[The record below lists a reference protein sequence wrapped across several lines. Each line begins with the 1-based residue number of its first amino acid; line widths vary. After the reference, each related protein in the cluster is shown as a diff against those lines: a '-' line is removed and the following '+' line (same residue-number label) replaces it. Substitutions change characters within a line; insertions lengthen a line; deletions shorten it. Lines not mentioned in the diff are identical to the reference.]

1 MSPSLPSYARDP
13 ERAAEI
19 YKAAA
24 RIFATK
30 GYHATSIHEI
40 ADAVHLTKAGLYY
53 YIKGKQDL
61 LFRIM
66 EYALDALER
75 EVVAVARAESDLALR
90 LRRTVER
97 HALLILEGRD
107 ELTILV
113 NELEG
118 LTPEQQ
124 RTIRARQLAYVHF
137 IRETLLALRKE
148 GRLNDIDP
156 TAGAFAI
163 VGMVLWLARWF
174 RPDGRL
180 DQADVIDQLARL
192 ALHGVLARF
201 ETAPAVVESERKRTA
216 VAKVAAQPER
226 PQGRAGRGSPSRPA
240 RAHGRGR

>member
-1 MSPSLPSYARDP
+1 MSPSFQLSARDP

-19 YKAAA
+19 YRAAA
-24 RIFATK
+24 RIFASK

-40 ADAVHLTKAGLYY
+40 AEAVHLTKAGLYY

-66 EYALDALER
+66 EFALDALER
-75 EVVAVARAESDLALR
+75 EVVAVARAEADLATR
-90 LRRTVER
+90 LQRTVER
-97 HALLILEGRD
+97 HALLILQGRD

-124 RTIRARQLAYVHF
+124 STIRARQLAYVHF
-137 IRETLLALRKE
+137 IRDTLLALRRE
-148 GRLNDIDP
+148 GRLNDLDA

-163 VGMVLWLARWF
+163 VGMVLWLSRWF

-180 DQADVIDQLARL
+180 DQGDVIEQLARL

-201 ETAPAVVESERKRTA
+201 EVAPVVLADAETKRRSVAKAAKA
-216 VAKVAAQPER
+216 VAKSPHGRSESR
-226 PQGRAGRGSPSRPA
+226 SSGRAN
-240 RAHGRGR
+240 GRGR

>member
-1 MSPSLPSYARDP
+1 MSPSFQLSPRDP

-19 YKAAA
+19 YRAAA
-24 RIFATK
+24 RIFASK

-40 ADAVHLTKAGLYY
+40 AEAVHLTKAGLYY

-66 EYALDALER
+66 EFALDALER
-75 EVVAVARAESDLALR
+75 EVVAVALGETDLAER
-90 LRRTVER
+90 LRRTVEL
-97 HALLILEGRD
+97 HSLLILDGRD
-107 ELTILV
+107 ELSILV

-124 RTIRARQLAYVHF
+124 RAIRRRQLGYVHF
-137 IRETLLALRKE
+137 IRDTLAALRGE
-148 GRLNDIDP
+148 GRLNDVDP

-180 DQADVIDQLARL
+180 DQGDVIEDLARL
-192 ALHGVLARF
+192 ALHGVLADAGVVSR
-201 ETAPAVVESERKRTA
+201 APAAQQRKRPGL
-216 VAKVAAQPER
+216 AKVDSKPKVLSK
-226 PQGRAGRGSPSRPA
+226 QGRANGRQP
-240 RAHGRGR
+240 

>member
-1 MSPSLPSYARDP
+1 MSPSFQLSPRDP

-19 YKAAA
+19 YRAAA
-24 RIFATK
+24 RIFASK

-40 ADAVHLTKAGLYY
+40 AEAVHLTKAGLYY

-66 EYALDALER
+66 EFALDALER
-75 EVVAVARAESDLALR
+75 EVVAIARTETDLAER

-97 HALLILEGRD
+97 HARLILEGRD
-107 ELTILV
+107 ELSILV

-124 RTIRARQLAYVHF
+124 RTIRARQLDYIHF
-137 IRETLLALRKE
+137 IRDTLQALRAE
-148 GRLNDIDP
+148 GRLNDIDA

-180 DQADVIDQLARL
+180 EQRDVIADLARL
-192 ALHGVLARF
+192 ALHGVLADAG
-201 ETAPAVVESERKRTA
+201 APRAAAPVARKG
-216 VAKVAAQPER
+216 VALGKAAIKG
-226 PQGRAGRGSPSRPA
+226 GRANGRTR
-240 RAHGRGR
+240 